1 MATKAKAK
9 KATKKA
15 STINSGLINA
25 SMAAINTTV
34 ENGEKWQKLASKLIK
49 KSEPVRTKQINMVFD
64 TASAVKKQVTTG
76 SGRMMNLVGYDASVV
91 EKALNFATKNP
102 VSKKVFSVA
111 EGIVDKVTSNP
122 VVKKVE
128 KTTDDIKKMSIAK
141 FNDVKEDV
149 LEQAKKALQKGEDLV
164 EEAKTPKKTPKKTT
178 KKVIAKGDAKVKT
191 ARKTTTK
198 KVATAKKTTAKKV
211 VAVKET
217 AKAIVTEVKTESA
230 KKVAEIK
237 EVGKEKVAAVK
248 TETKKTIK
256 TSAKDDLKIVYGIG
270 PKLEDVF
277 NKNGINTYAEL
288 AKTEE
293 AKIEAI
299 LEEAGPI
306 FKNTDTSDWKKQAEV
321 GAEKGGA
328 ALKVWVARYRTA

>member
-1 MATKAKAK
+1 MATKAKAKTVTK

-49 KSEPVRTKQINMVFD
+49 KSEPVRTKQINMVFE

-76 SGRMMNLVGYDASVV
+76 SGRMMDLVGYDASVV

-102 VSKKVFSVA
+102 VSKKVISVA

-128 KTTDDIKKMSIAK
+128 KTTDGIKKMSIAK

-149 LEQAKKALQKGEDLV
+149 LEQAKKALQKGEALV
-164 EEAKTPKKTPKKTT
+164 EEAKTPKKTT
-178 KKVIAKGDAKVKT
+178 KKVMAKGAAKVKT

-211 VAVKET
+211 EAVKET

-293 AKIEAI
+293 VKIEAI

-306 FKNTDTSDWKKQAEV
+306 FKNTDTSDWKKQAVV
-321 GAEKGGA
+321 GAEKGEE